1 MTGLPLKS
9 DLQALGERVR
19 FLEETNLHYV
29 NLLDIVAACSD
40 FSSDISELRG
50 SDQIIQTAFAQTGR
64 LIPFE
69 AQAIFTID
77 DDADFT
83 LAWCQ
88 PESASSRIQ
97 AEADAAI
104 ADGSFAWALNQ
115 NHPVANPAS
124 DAHSTLLLHAV
135 ATHSRVRGMYV
146 GILPGNNAAIEVS
159 TLSALSIV
167 LTYTAF
173 ALENAT
179 LYELLH
185 DHMRN
190 LEKKVQERTAELD
203 AARIQAEAAT
213 HAKSEFLAT
222 MSHEIRTPMNG
233 IIGMAELLTNTAL
246 SEQQRR
252 YLNNITVSADN
263 LLEIINDILDFSKI
277 EAGRMEL
284 DLHQFNPRK
293 LLESS
298 LLPLRLKAESRQVQ
312 LTVSVAEECPTL
324 LSGDGAKLRQILL
337 NLVSNAVKFTPHGSI
352 SVELN
357 VSTRTASGLS
367 LQILI
372 RDTGIGMTKEVCQKI
387 FDPFTQA
394 DSSTSRSYGGTGLG
408 LAITRKLV
416 ELMGGRISL
425 SSEPGIGSSFAL
437 DLPFGIARQE
447 EIRKTAETTVNPEL
461 PRTSLSIL
469 LAEDVPINQ
478 ELATIVLEQMG
489 HRVTLAVN
497 GAEAVEQFGNNS
509 FDLVLMDMQMPLMDG
524 LQATRAIREQEQ
536 RSGRRTP
543 IIAMT
548 ANASENDRQNCLASG
563 MDDFIVKPVRA
574 ELLQKTLAQF
584 SAKSVSSDL
593 SGTSDK
599 SERSD
604 LSDNSDLSIY
614 NRADLL
620 QRLGGQEALLPRFL
634 QLFAEST
641 DLSMAHLQ
649 DAVLSGTNDE
659 IHRQAHSIKG
669 AAANIG
675 ADRIHACAARLDTA
689 AKSGDSAL
697 ISAQTAQL
705 VMEYALFKKTI
716 VAPQ

>member
-1 MTGLPLKS
+1 MTEQQLS
-9 DLQALGERVR
+9 SELQTLGERIL

-40 FSSDISELRG
+40 FSSDVAELQGSE
-50 SDQIIQTAFAQTGR
+50 QIAQTTFAQTRR

-83 LAWCQ
+83 LSWCQ
-88 PESASSRIQ
+88 PESARSRIQ
-97 AEADAAI
+97 TEADAAI

-124 DAHSTLLLHAV
+124 DASSTLVLHVV
-135 ATHSRVRGMYV
+135 ATHSQVRGMYV
-146 GILPGNNAAIEVS
+146 GILPGSNVGIEVS

-167 LTYTAF
+167 LNYTAF
-173 ALENAT
+173 ALENAA

-190 LEKKVQERTAELD
+190 LEQKVQERTVELE

-213 HAKSEFLAT
+213 SAKSEFLAT

-233 IIGMAELLTNTAL
+233 IIGMAELLTLTGL

-252 YLNNITVSADN
+252 YLNNITISADN

-284 DLHQFNPRK
+284 DQYQFNPRE
-293 LLESS
+293 LLESA
-298 LLPLRLKAESRQVQ
+298 LLPLRLKADTGQVR
-312 LTVSVAEECPTL
+312 LTIFVAEDCPPL
-324 LSGDGAKLRQILL
+324 LNGDGAKLRQILL
-337 NLVSNAVKFTPHGSI
+337 NLVSNAVKFTPQGSI
-352 SVELN
+352 NIELTVSARTSSDLSV
-357 VSTRTASGLS
+357 
-367 LQILI
+367 QICI
-372 RDTGIGMTKEVCQKI
+372 RDTGIGMTAEVCQRI

-416 ELMGGRISL
+416 ELMGGNINL
-425 SSEPGIGSSFAL
+425 SSQPGIGSTFTL
-437 DLPFGIARQE
+437 VLPFGIALQ
-447 EIRKTAETTVNPEL
+447 TAMPAVESPAAVQQHLTQ
-461 PRTSLSIL
+461 LSIL

-478 ELATIVLEQMG
+478 ELATIVLEQLG
-489 HRVTLAVN
+489 HTVTLASN
-497 GAEAVEQFGNNS
+497 GAEAVEQFCKGS

-524 LQATRAIREQEQ
+524 LQATRAIRARERE
-536 RSGRRTP
+536 SGCRIP

-574 ELLQKTLAQF
+574 EVLRKALARYSGKTVLPDE
-584 SAKSVSSDL
+584 SDESDHPDVSDL
-593 SGTSDK
+593 S
-599 SERSD
+599 E
-604 LSDNSDLSIY
+604 NSNLLIF
-614 NRADLL
+614 NRAELL
-620 QRLGGQEALLPRFL
+620 QRLGGKEELLPRFL
-634 QLFAEST
+634 QLFTDST
-641 DLSMAHLQ
+641 NSSLAKLQ
-649 DAVLSGTNDE
+649 AALLTGTSDE

-669 AAANIG
+669 AAANVG
-675 ADRIHACAARLDTA
+675 AERIQACASRLDTA
-689 AKSGDSAL
+689 AKAGDADTISAL
-697 ISAQTAQL
+697 
-705 VMEYALFKKTI
+705 ALRLCKECELFNTSVI
-716 VAPQ
+716 NPL

>member
-1 MTGLPLKS
+1 MTEQPLTS

-29 NLLDIVAACSD
+29 NLLDIVAACSN
-40 FSSDISELRG
+40 FSSDVAELRG
-50 SDQIIQTAFAQTGR
+50 SEQIVQSAFAQTRR

-88 PESASSRIQ
+88 PENSRLRVQ

-104 ADGSFAWALNQ
+104 ANGSFAWALNQ

-124 DAHSTLLLHAV
+124 DASSTLLLHVV

-146 GILPGNNAAIEVS
+146 GILPGSNAGIEVS

-167 LTYTAF
+167 LIYTAF

-190 LEKKVQERTAELD
+190 LEQKVQERTVELD

-213 HAKSEFLAT
+213 RAKSEFLAT

-233 IIGMAELLTNTAL
+233 IIGMAELLTKTGL
-246 SEQQRR
+246 TEQQRR
-252 YLNNITVSADN
+252 YLSNITVSADN
-263 LLEIINDILDFSKI
+263 LLEIINDVLDFSKI

-284 DLHQFNPRK
+284 DLHQFNPRE
-293 LLESS
+293 LLESA
-298 LLPLRLKAESRQVQ
+298 LLPLRLKAETRQVH
-312 LTVSVAEECPTL
+312 LTITVAEDCPAL
-324 LSGDGAKLRQILL
+324 LSGDGTKLRQILL
-337 NLVSNAVKFTPHGSI
+337 NLVSNAVKFTPQGNISI
-352 SVELN
+352 ELT
-357 VSTRTASGLS
+357 VSACSASGLNV
-367 LQILI
+367 QICI
-372 RDTGIGMTKEVCQKI
+372 RDTGIGMTAEVCHRI

-416 ELMGGRISL
+416 ELMGGNIHL
-425 SSEPGIGSSFAL
+425 SSLPGIGSSFTL
-437 DLPFGIARQE
+437 ELPFGVARQTE
-447 EIRKTAETTVNPEL
+447 TPTVAVTAETEQCLTP
-461 PRTSLSIL
+461 LSIL

-478 ELATIVLEQMG
+478 ELATIVLEQLG
-489 HRVTLAVN
+489 HTVTLAAN
-497 GAEAVEQFGNNS
+497 GAEAVEQFCSGS

-524 LQATRAIREQEQ
+524 LQATRAIREYEQ
-536 RSGRRTP
+536 GGGNRIP

-548 ANASENDRQNCLASG
+548 ANASENDRLNCLASG

-574 ELLQKTLAQF
+574 EVLRTTLARF
-584 SAKSVSSDL
+584 
-593 SGTSDK
+593 SGTAALSDK
-599 SERSD
+599 SDKSD
-604 LSDNSDLSIY
+604 LADKSDVPDNPDVSIF
-614 NRADLL
+614 NRAELL

-634 QLFAEST
+634 QLFADST
-641 DLSMAHLQ
+641 DSSIAQLQ
-649 DAVLSGTNDE
+649 HAILSGTCDE

-675 ADRIHACAARLDTA
+675 AGRILDCASRLDAA
-689 AKSGDSAL
+689 AKSGESGAISLQAAL
-697 ISAQTAQL
+697 LIK
-705 VMEYALFKKTI
+705 EYDLFKKS
-716 VAPQ
+716 VADQV